1 MVSCDGQVPV
11 EHQENG
17 YPISFEAAVEEFRGK
32 GTYEECVA
40 LAKKK
45 YQVPVVRANF
55 ETLTVGVFHINSVM
69 GKSPERARC
78 ILYGFIAK
86 CMARKADVIVG
97 DANKLANRYY
107 ADQAYDDMANSSFQV
122 SMRQALYYWNQGTP
136 LSRRLSMEFVD
147 ATRLEDKESGDSHS
161 RASQTDLDCMAGVV
175 LGWGK
180 SLPQIFDR
188 QKMENDYMRDQ
199 VVDTISAFAD
209 GRDAQE
215 VILTDN
221 DGNAYRDDTGSKLP
235 YDVTPRDY
243 TVFVSEMAKYVH
255 NRDLWLKDT
264 DQDWHLPMRVKI
276 RQAHFTGVRQRT
288 AEGWERS
295 RLREKKYRSARS
307 QKPDVRDAPSR
318 WGGYRGSK

>member
-1 MVSCDGQVPV
+1 MNAGIFRVHWGTVSFDGQVPV
-11 EHQENG
+11 EHREG
-17 YPISFEAAVEEFRGK
+17 GFPISWDDAVEEFRGQ
-32 GTYEECVA
+32 GSYLDCVA
-40 LAKKK
+40 VAKKK

-55 ETLTVGVFHINSVM
+55 ETLTVAVFHINSIM
-69 GKSPERARC
+69 GRSPDRARC

-86 CMARKADVIVG
+86 CLARKVDVIVG

-107 ADQAYDDMANSSFQV
+107 AGQAYDDMANSSFQV
-122 SMRQALYYWNQGTP
+122 SMRQALYYWNTGTP

-209 GRDAQE
+209 D
-215 VILTDN
+215 
-221 DGNAYRDDTGSKLP
+221 
-235 YDVTPRDY
+235 
-243 TVFVSEMAKYVH
+243 
-255 NRDLWLKDT
+255 
-264 DQDWHLPMRVKI
+264 
-276 RQAHFTGVRQRT
+276 
-288 AEGWERS
+288 
-295 RLREKKYRSARS
+295 REKR
-307 QKPDVRDAPSR
+307 
-318 WGGYRGSK
+318 